1 MKKTMP
7 LVRLSWKKFYELYEG
22 KHEVE
27 GRKYRYTQERIR
39 KGVYTEIV
47 NFRLI
52 RKRERWNGFKCG
64 VCTEKGA

>member
-7 LVRLSWKKFYELYEG
+7 LVRLSWKNFYELYDG

-39 KGVYTEIV
+39 NGVYTEIV
-47 NFRLI
+47 NFRFNKETGSSAVFAL
-52 RKRERWNGFKCG
+52 RKGRDRL
-64 VCTEKGA
+64 

>member
-27 GRKYRYTQERIR
+27 GWKYRYTQERIR
-39 KGVYTEIV
+39 KGVYTE
-47 NFRLI
+47 R
-52 RKRERWNGFKCG
+52 
-64 VCTEKGA
+64 A

>member
-7 LVRLSWKKFYELYEG
+7 LVRLSWKNFYELYDG

-39 KGVYTEIV
+39 NGVYTEIV
-47 NFRLI
+47 NFRFN
-52 RKRERWNGFKCG
+52 KETGEVERVQVRCLH
-64 VCTEKGA
+64 

>member
-27 GRKYRYTQERIR
+27 GRD
-39 KGVYTEIV
+39 
-47 NFRLI
+47 RL
-52 RKRERWNGFKCG
+52 
-64 VCTEKGA
+64 